1 MSNISEFER
10 TKPKIT
16 MKKLNQIISF
26 VEKQTF
32 VSDSKDQS
40 VFLLE
45 LKTQLLDLKKSFKK
59 GE

>member
-1 MSNISEFER
+1 
-10 TKPKIT
+10 